1 MNKLY
6 WSLSP
11 LALAVAYWV
20 RPALD
25 FAWVVLSRAREA
37 AAMRWGPSLL
47 RREHGT
53 VVQRAVEQHDEIK
66 SYLHAQIAATQ
77 AEALR
82 ALDFS
87 GPGPYEKS
95 VQPLRARLQ
104 ASLRY
109 PPPGLGLASGPV
121 EEVLLG
127 EDEVATYRELRIPV
141 LPGVHA
147 TGIYVRPR
155 ASADDQPLPLVIA
168 AHGRNLIPAAGADGK
183 LPVLRA
189 GNRDIALGTVQRG
202 HAVWL
207 PSFVH
212 FGKEAADEL
221 RGSLTVLAW
230 EAGSSLPAIE
240 IAKVVKAIDVLAA
253 RPGIDAGRIA
263 MVGQSYGGF
272 YCLYT
277 TALEPRIRVA
287 VVSAYLNDRAAL
299 LHSTA
304 PTGYLDWRFDGSLA
318 LWQDPAVVALVAP
331 RPLLV
336 EAGNQDQ
343 LFPIEGARRAAAQA
357 RTFYQRLG
365 LSQRFRFAESVA
377 RHDFD
382 AEQAWDFIDRHLSR
396 EAAVP
401 PAAAGVPAR

>member
-6 WSLSP
+6 WLLFP
-11 LALAVAYWV
+11 LLLVAAYYV
-20 RPALD
+20 RPAVD
-25 FAWVVLSRAREA
+25 FTWVVLSRAREA
-37 AAMRWGPSLL
+37 ASIRWGPSLL

-53 VVQRAVEQHDEIK
+53 VVQRAVEQRDEIRD
-66 SYLHAQIAATQ
+66 YLLDRIAATQ
-77 AEALR
+77 ANALA

-87 GPGPYEKS
+87 APGAYEKS
-95 VQPLRARLQ
+95 ALPLRERLR
-104 ASLRY
+104 ASLHY
-109 PPPGLGLASGPV
+109 PPPGLTTGPT
-121 EEVLLG
+121 EDVLLG
-127 EDEVATYRELRIPV
+127 EDDVATYRELRIPV

-147 TGIYVRPR
+147 TGIYVRPK
-155 ASADDQPLPLVIA
+155 ASADDQPLPLVVA
-168 AHGRNLIPAAGADGK
+168 AHGRNLIPAPGADGK
-183 LPVLRA
+183 LPILVA
-189 GNRDIALGTVQRG
+189 GNRDIALGAVRRG
-202 HAVWL
+202 YAVWL

-221 RGSLTVLAW
+221 REPLTVLAW

-240 IAKVVKAIDVLAA
+240 IAKVAAALDVLAS

-263 MVGQSYGGF
+263 MVGHSYGGF

-304 PTGYLDWRFDGSLA
+304 PTGYLDWRFDNSLA

-357 RTFYQRLG
+357 QTLYQRLG

-382 AEQAWDFIDRHLSR
+382 AEQAWDFIDRHLGR
-396 EAAVP
+396 EAAAAVP
-401 PAAAGVPAR
+401 HAAAGVPAR